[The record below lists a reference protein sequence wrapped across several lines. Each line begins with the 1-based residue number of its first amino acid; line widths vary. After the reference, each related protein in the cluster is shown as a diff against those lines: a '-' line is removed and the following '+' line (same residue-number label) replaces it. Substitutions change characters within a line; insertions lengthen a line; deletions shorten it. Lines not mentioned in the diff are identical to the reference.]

1 MNKPERLMPRT
12 EFGRTGKRGKPAA
25 DGPEEDLRIGTRL
38 RHARLTLGARLRD
51 VAEKAGCSESLI
63 SKVENDRI
71 VPSLKVLHRLCEVL
85 NLTLGELMSRPEP
98 EAKKVWRKHERPVIT
113 LDPATSGKGI
123 QLEQLVPSARGHLL
137 QGSIHV
143 IAPGG
148 CTRGKIDHEGEEVG
162 YVLSGELELTLG
174 DEVYQL
180 KAGDSFI
187 YRSELPHGYRN
198 RGDTEARVLW
208 VNTPPSF

>member
-1 MNKPERLMPRT
+1 MNDPENLIPQT
-12 EFGRTGKRGKPAA
+12 EINRASRRGKPIAN
-25 DGPEEDLRIGTRL
+25 GSEDELRIGTRL
-38 RHARLTLGARLRD
+38 RHARLTLGIRLRD
-51 VAEKAGCSESLI
+51 VAEKAGCSESLV
-63 SKVENDRI
+63 SKIENDRV

-98 EAKKVWRKHERPVIT
+98 AGKKVWRKNERPVIS
-113 LDPATSGKGI
+113 LEPATAGRGI
-123 QLEQLVPSARGHLL
+123 QLEQLIPSARGHLL

-148 CTRGKIDHEGEEVG
+148 CTRGRIDHEGEEVG

-180 KAGDSFI
+180 SAGDSFI
-187 YRSELPHGYRN
+187 YRSELPHGYCN

-208 VNTPPSF
+208 INTPPSF